1 MRSRRIELD
10 VTMVQRIPL
19 SCLIA
24 ISIAASQIILVPSA
38 LLFAYAFT
46 TPIGQS
52 VLQKQN
58 ILTTTSPPSRPLD
71 VCCWAS
77 TMPKEAESS
86 VAQPVASSS
95 GGQQRN
101 SKLRQLKDRMWVR
114 EALEDITAAEF
125 ASSLSLEDASE
136 SDADSSGNIP
146 GEARRKKKRAVD
158 FDNVLNKLDARIE
171 EMCVVTSE
179 EISKE
184 MNQIC
189 HTINRPV
196 LGDEEGT
203 MVNEKLC
210 YSLADN
216 IGMGSV
222 VYTADQREAL
232 LSRLI
237 GTRERLVEIK
247 LKRKNEGQQ
256 EGRRDS
262 DDKIED
268 IDEIRSQMQ
277 TEDAASATEKESE
290 DGSKGST
297 TFDPSLYVSLPLLFL
312 VHQLDVHKL
321 TRIASLN
328 RFVRMAQ

>member
-71 VCCWAS
+71 VCCWAA
-77 TMPKEAESS
+77 TMPTEAESS
-86 VAQPVASSS
+86 VAQTVASSSS

-297 TFDPSLYVSLPLLFL
+297 TFDPSLYVSLLCCFLFINL
-312 VHQLDVHKL
+312 MYINLHSYS
-321 TRIASLN
+321 SLPITGS
-328 RFVRMAQ
+328 